1 MKIGT
6 NIGDGLTAPMGL
18 SRGWY
23 SSDDDRLAAGF
34 FTELELAI
42 QGFLLVRSH
51 CLATGHISLNR
62 SSNTQQN
69 YEHKGCILQRAITIV
84 HQLLHNS
91 GINYPLA
98 YTIDLER

>member
-6 NIGDGLTAPMGL
+6 NIGDGLAAPMEL

-23 SSDDDRLAAGF
+23 PSDEDRFAAGF

-42 QGFLLVRSH
+42 QVFLLVRSQH
-51 CLATGHISLNR
+51 MDTGHISLSR
-62 SSNTQQN
+62 SINTQQN
-69 YEHKGCILQRAITIV
+69 YEHKGFILRRAITNV
-84 HQLLHNS
+84 HQLLRIS

-98 YTIDLER
+98 YAIDLER